1 VMSQNYS
8 LTPQQAADLLERTA
22 NDGGQPGADAAYGH
36 GIVNLATAMNSGTP
50 SYVDTAV
57 SSHYFDAEAGRMQF
71 VVQNRSG
78 RMVSGMSLN
87 VSVGG
92 TTTTQTVPSLAA
104 GEIYV
109 ATVPVNDSALKTA
122 GSIPFTTQLVNP
134 AGTVDQ
140 VPRNNT
146 RSSVLSAPKPAD

>member
-1 VMSQNYS
+1 
-8 LTPQQAADLLERTA
+8 
-22 NDGGQPGADAAYGH
+22 
-36 GIVNLATAMNSGTP
+36 
-50 SYVDTAV
+50 
-57 SSHYFDAEAGRMQF
+57 MQF

-87 VSVGG
+87 VSVGS

-104 GEIYV
+104 GETYV
-109 ATVPVNDSALKTA
+109 ATVPVNDSALKAA

-134 AGTVDQ
+134 PGTVDQ

-146 RSSVLSAPKPAD
+146 RASVLSAPKPAK